1 MVPLP
6 LYAVFL
12 IGVTYS
18 ALFEALLVRAST
30 PCDRGRPATVLVNA
44 LLHVCV
50 HVIGLHTLVTTQAC
64 NWGLVLLTDLC
75 QGRKIRCTDSP
86 LINYLKQYICKY
98 FAYFMHAAIYV

>member
-18 ALFEALLVRAST
+18 ALFETLLTRAM
-30 PCDRGRPATVLVNA
+30 PCDRRNPATLLVNA

-50 HVIGLHTLVTTQAC
+50 HVIGLHTLVTTQ
-64 NWGLVLLTDLC
+64 V
-75 QGRKIRCTDSP
+75 R
-86 LINYLKQYICKY
+86 
-98 FAYFMHAAIYV
+98 M

>member
-18 ALFEALLVRAST
+18 ALFEALLVRASA

-44 LLHVCV
+44 LLHLCV

-64 NWGLVLLTDLC
+64 NLC
-75 QGRKIRCTDSP
+75 WQ
-86 LINYLKQYICKY
+86 
-98 FAYFMHAAIYV
+98 IYVSGS

>member
-1 MVPLP
+1 MSPLLSLISHRHSSRADPLFFPQLYTVVPLP

-50 HVIGLHTLVTTQAC
+50 HVIGLHTLVTTQVC
-64 NWGLVLLTDLC
+64 IMLL
-75 QGRKIRCTDSP
+75 GR
-86 LINYLKQYICKY
+86 
-98 FAYFMHAAIYV
+98 F

>member
-18 ALFEALLVRAST
+18 ALFETLLTRAM
-30 PCDRGRPATVLVNA
+30 PCDRRNPATLLVNA

-50 HVIGLHTLVTTQAC
+50 HVIGLHTLVTTQ
-64 NWGLVLLTDLC
+64 VE
-75 QGRKIRCTDSP
+75 
-86 LINYLKQYICKY
+86 
-98 FAYFMHAAIYV
+98 